1 MSTLGFI
8 GKLLPAIV
16 AAAIAAAVPREAKRK
31 HRAGFAACAFVL
43 VLGVML
49 LWPDGAPVQQ
59 AATSAA
65 APPEGEWPYLLDF
78 LIGLPIVGGLFL
90 CFVPR
95 QMLSLLRGL
104 TYAIF
109 AVAFA
114 ASLWLLGAPAT
125 AGWHFQHIVPWIE
138 SAGIRW
144 HVAVDGMS
152 LWLVLLTTF
161 TTPIAAFA
169 SFGSVKTRIKELCV
183 AFLVL
188 QGAMIGAFVALDLF
202 LFYVFWELMLVPMF
216 LMIGV
221 WGGPERIKAAIK
233 FFVFTMTGS
242 VLMLAAILYLVWTN
256 HALTGRWSF
265 DYLELA
271 QVVAP
276 GPIDGLGPQT
286 LCFWA
291 FSIAFFVKVP
301 MFPFHTWLPD
311 AHVEA
316 PTGGSVVLAAVMLKL
331 GTYAY
336 LRFSMGM
343 FPGPAGMYSPTLAG
357 VAIMGGIL
365 YGALCA
371 WKQDDFKRLI
381 AYSSVAHLGF
391 VMLGLFGG
399 TTSGIQGA
407 ILQMVN
413 HGITTGALFLLVG
426 VIYDRRHTRDVA
438 EFGGIAKVMPVYT
451 ALFVLITMASIG
463 VPGTN
468 GFVGEFMVIAGTYV
482 SERLN
487 QFGPIQA
494 VAAAF
499 GVILAA
505 VYMLSVVQK
514 VFFGALTNPKNK
526 GLSDITPREALALA
540 PLVVAVFVIGFFPGL
555 FLERMH
561 PAVSEFRAQF
571 VRGFDEAKD
580 RSGEQEASRLPAS
593 LFSDGFLRGAP
604 GSEPPAAPPAAAAT
618 APPPARP
625 PTPPAGAT
633 MIVPPRP
640 PATAMPPTTVAPPVT
655 ALPPGTVAPGG
666 RPPRPDTTA
675 APAPKGAR

>member
-1 MSTLGFI
+1 VSGLGFL
-8 GKLLPAIV
+8 GKMLPALAAAVV
-16 AAAIAAAVPREAKRK
+16 AALVPREAKPR
-31 HRAGFAACAFVL
+31 HRIGFGAAAFVL
-43 VLGVML
+43 VLGVMM
-49 LWPDGAPVQQ
+49 LWVGAPPV
-59 AATSAA
+59 ADAA
-65 APPEGEWPYLLDF
+65 APQPEPAAGEWPYLLDV
-78 LIGLPIVGGLFL
+78 LIGLPIGGGIALF
-90 CFVPR
+90 FVPR
-95 QMLSLLRGL
+95 QMLSLVRGL
-104 TYAIF
+104 TYGIF
-109 AVAFA
+109 ALTFV

-125 AGWHFQHIVPWIE
+125 AGWHFQHIVPWIDG
-138 SAGIRW
+138 AGIRW
-144 HVAVDGMS
+144 HVATDGMS

-161 TTPIAAFA
+161 TTPLAAFA
-169 SFGSVKTRIKELCV
+169 TFGSVRTRIKELAI

-221 WGGPERIKAAIK
+221 WGGPERIKAGIK
-233 FFVFTMTGS
+233 FFIFTMTGS

-265 DYLELA
+265 DYLELV

-276 GPIDGLGPQT
+276 GPSEGITPQT

-291 FSIAFFVKVP
+291 FSISFFVKVP
-301 MFPFHTWLPD
+301 MFPLHTWLPD

-331 GTYAY
+331 GTYGY
-336 LRFSMGM
+336 LRYSMGL
-343 FPGPAGMYSPTLAG
+343 FPGPANVFGPTLAG

-391 VMLGLFGG
+391 VMLGLFGA

-426 VIYDRRHTRDVA
+426 VLYDRRHTRDVA
-438 EFGGIAKVMPVYT
+438 EFGGIAKVMPVYA
-451 ALFVLITMASIG
+451 ALFVVVTMASIG

-468 GFVGEFMVIAGTYV
+468 GFIGEFMVIAATYV

-487 QFGPIQA
+487 QYGPIQA
-494 VAAAF
+494 VTAAF

-505 VYMLSVVQK
+505 IYMLSVVQK
-514 VFFGALTNPKNK
+514 VFFGPLTNPKNK
-526 GLSDITPREALALA
+526 HLNDITPREALALA
-540 PLVVAVFVIGFFPGL
+540 PLVIAIFVIGLFPGIL
-555 FLERMH
+555 LDRMY
-561 PAVSEFRAQF
+561 PAVREYRAQY
-571 VRGFDEAKD
+571 VRSFEEVKD
-580 RSGEQEASRLPAS
+580 KRDGVADRMPAS
-593 LFSDGFLRGAP
+593 VFYDGFLRGAP
-604 GSEPPAAPPAAAAT
+604 GTETVPAAAPAPAPAPAVPT
-618 APPPARP
+618 AAPRPTMAVRPPETLTARP
-625 PTPPAGAT
+625 VTRD
-633 MIVPPRP
+633 VPPGA
-640 PATAMPPTTVAPPVT
+640 PATAVPTAAP
-655 ALPPGTVAPGG
+655 TVAPGT
-666 RPPRPDTTA
+666 RPPRP
-675 APAPKGAR
+675 APTGAPGGAP